1 MSKKNTG
8 RESPSWSFASAGR
21 AGFPTGA
28 GGGGSS
34 GDDGFGG
41 GGSCVMVVMEGCQ
54 GQGLR
59 CGLSKH
65 TARGGKGTIFRVQYV
80 YTYRTIIRKILQNRH
95 SKSAVVT
102 GGHA

>member
-28 GGGGSS
+28 GEDGSGGN
-34 GDDGFGG
+34 DGFGDG
-41 GGSCVMVVMEGCQ
+41 GIGSCVMVVMEGCQ

-59 CGLSKH
+59 CWLRKH
-65 TARGGKGTIFRVQYV
+65 AAHGGKG
-80 YTYRTIIRKILQNRH
+80 KNQNRH
-95 SKSAVVT
+95 PTVFRVHMYI
-102 GGHA
+102 HAAQ